1 MENLLNKLN
10 PEQRKAVITTDGPLL
25 ILAGAGSG
33 KTRVLTHRIA
43 YLISEKDVLPR
54 NILAVTFT
62 NKAAGEM
69 KERVKHILGTVGD
82 RVWVSTFHSA
92 CVRILRR
99 NITRMGYGENFVI
112 YDDREQLGVI
122 KGAMATLNINEKL
135 FVPKAIA
142 GRIDQAKN
150 HLLNAASYTA
160 MAKDFFA
167 ERAAK
172 VYIAYEEEMRKNNA
186 LDFND
191 LIMLTVRLFSEHPD
205 ILKSYQDQLRYIMV
219 DEYQDTNHAQYK
231 LIKMLA
237 SGHRNLCVVGDD
249 DQSIYA
255 WRGADISNILDFEK
269 DYKDAV
275 VIRLEQNYRSTKNI
289 IKAAGEVVR
298 RNTGRKGKTLWT
310 DNPDGEPISC
320 YSARDEHDEAGFVT
334 REVEKLKGGVF
345 SETPLQYKD
354 FAVFYRTNAQSR
366 VMEDRLMRDGI
377 PYTIVG
383 GMRFYDRAEIKDI
396 LAYLKVIANP
406 SDSIGLKR
414 IINVPVRGI
423 GDATVDKVEGYA
435 AERGITLYEAIEE
448 VVGGQ
453 WSVGSEPPSKG
464 PKLKLNSFYEMME
477 RLRKEAERAG
487 IAGLSQM
494 IFDETGYIQKLKEEK
509 TEEALGRI
517 ENLEEFIT
525 AAEEF
530 DEKAEEKTLR
540 AFLDQVALVSDVD
553 EYEESTDRV
562 TLMTLHA
569 AKGLEFP
576 VVFIIGMEDGLFP
589 HSRTKEDPE
598 GLEEER
604 RLCYVGMTRAR
615 EKLYLLNARERRVF
629 GREQINSPSL
639 FLSEIP
645 ATLLERVGAGF
656 KPAPAIPSS
665 GSNQAMEEFLK
676 GQAGCFDKL
685 SMSRNKA
692 VRPEPV
698 EGHNG
703 ISFKTGAKVR
713 HGTLGIGIIKGAEGS
728 GDMEK
733 VTVQFQT
740 GIKKLM
746 ARFAGLEIL

>member
-1 MENLLNKLN
+1 MQNLLNKLN
-10 PEQRKAVITTDGPLL
+10 PEQLKAVMTTDGPLL

-43 YLISEKDVLPR
+43 YIISEKGIQPR

-69 KERVKHILGTVGD
+69 RERVKHILGAVGD

-92 CVRILRR
+92 CVRILRN
-99 NITRMGYGENFVI
+99 NITKLGYGENFVI

-122 KGAMATLNINEKL
+122 KGAMAALNINEKL
-135 FVPKAIA
+135 FAPKAIA

-150 HLLNAASYTA
+150 HLLNASSYAA
-160 MAKDFFA
+160 MAKDFFS

-172 VYIAYEEEMRKNNA
+172 VYAAYEEAMRKNNA

-191 LIMLTVRLFSEHPD
+191 LIMLTVRLFNEHPD
-205 ILKSYQDQLRYIMV
+205 ILKSYQEQLRYIMV

-310 DNPDGEPISC
+310 DNPEGEPISY
-320 YSARDEHDEAGFVT
+320 YSAKDEHDEAGFVT
-334 REVEKLKGGVF
+334 REVEKLKVGAF

-423 GDATVDKVEGYA
+423 GDATVDKVEGHA
-435 AERGITLYEAIEE
+435 AGRGITLYEAIGE
-448 VVGGQ
+448 VVSGQ
-453 WSVGSEPPSKG
+453 WSVASESLSKG
-464 PKLKLNSFYEMME
+464 PKLKLKSFYEMME

-487 IAGLSQM
+487 IARLAQM
-494 IFDETGYIQKLKEEK
+494 ILDETGYIKKLKEEK
-509 TEEALGRI
+509 TEDALGRI

-540 AFLDQVALVSDVD
+540 SFLDQVALVSDVD
-553 EYEESTDRV
+553 EYEEATDRV

-589 HSRTKEDPE
+589 HSRTKDDPE

-604 RLCYVGMTRAR
+604 RLCYVGMTRAQQ
-615 EKLYLLNARERRVF
+615 KLYLLNARERRVF

-656 KPAPAIPSS
+656 KPTPPIPSS
-665 GSNQAMEEFLK
+665 GSNQAMDEFLK
-676 GQAGCFDKL
+676 RQTVVSGQGSGAG
-685 SMSRNKA
+685 
-692 VRPEPV
+692 
-698 EGHNG
+698 NG
-703 ISFKTGAKVR
+703 TAFKSGARVR
-713 HGTLGIGIIKGAEGS
+713 HGTLGIGVVKGTEGS

>member
-10 PEQRKAVITTDGPLL
+10 PEQRKAVMTTDGPLL

-43 YLISEKDVLPR
+43 YIISEKGVLPR

-69 KERVKHILGTVGD
+69 KERVKHILGAAGE

-99 NITRMGYGENFVI
+99 GITKLGYGENFVI

-122 KGAMATLNINEKL
+122 KGAMAALNINEKL
-135 FVPKAIA
+135 FAPKAIA

-150 HLLNAASYTA
+150 HLLNSASYAA
-160 MAKDFFA
+160 MAKDFFS

-172 VYIAYEEEMRKNNA
+172 VYSAYEEEMRKNNA

-191 LIMLTVRLFSEHPD
+191 LIMLTVRLFNEHPD
-205 ILKSYQDQLRYIMV
+205 ILKSYQEQLQYIMV

-310 DNPDGEPISC
+310 DNPEGEPISY

-334 REVEKLKGGVF
+334 REVEKLKVGAF
-345 SETPLQYKD
+345 SETPLQYMD

-406 SDSIGLKR
+406 ADSIGLKR

-423 GDATVDKVEGYA
+423 GDATVEKVEGHA
-435 AERGITLYEAIEE
+435 AEIGITLYEAIGE
-448 VVGGQ
+448 VAGGQ
-453 WSVGSEPPSKG
+453 GSGTGEQISKG
-464 PKLKLNSFYEMME
+464 PRLKLKAFYEMTE
-477 RLRKEAERAG
+477 RLRKGAEGTG
-487 IAGLSQM
+487 IAKLSQM
-494 IFDETGYIQKLKEEK
+494 ILDETGYIKKLKEEK

-540 AFLDQVALVSDVD
+540 SFLDQVALVSDVD
-553 EYEESTDRV
+553 EYEGATDRV

-589 HSRTKEDPE
+589 HSRTKDDPE

-604 RLCYVGMTRAR
+604 RLCYVGMTRAQQ
-615 EKLYLLNARERRVF
+615 KLYLLNARERRVF

-645 ATLLERVGAGF
+645 ATLLERVGVGF
-656 KPAPAIPSS
+656 KPASTVS

-676 GQAGCFDKL
+676 KHSQQL
-685 SMSRNKA
+685 SPDGNA
-692 VRPEPV
+692 A
-698 EGHNG
+698 
-703 ISFKTGAKVR
+703 SFKTGARVR
-713 HGTLGIGIIKGAEGS
+713 HGTLGIGIVKGTDGS

-740 GIKKLM
+740 GVKKLM

>member
-1 MENLLNKLN
+1 MQNLLNKLN
-10 PEQRKAVITTDGPLL
+10 PEQLKAVMTTDGPLL

-43 YLISEKDVLPR
+43 YIISEKGIQPR

-69 KERVKHILGTVGD
+69 RERVKHILGAVGD

-92 CVRILRR
+92 CVRILRN
-99 NITRMGYGENFVI
+99 NITKLGYGENFVI

-122 KGAMATLNINEKL
+122 KGAMAALNINEKL
-135 FVPKAIA
+135 FAPKAIA

-150 HLLNAASYTA
+150 HLLNASSYAA
-160 MAKDFFA
+160 MAKDFFS

-172 VYIAYEEEMRKNNA
+172 VYAAYEEAMRKNNA

-191 LIMLTVRLFSEHPD
+191 LIMLTVRLFNEHPD
-205 ILKSYQDQLRYIMV
+205 ILKSYQEQLRYIMV

-310 DNPDGEPISC
+310 DNPEGEPISY
-320 YSARDEHDEAGFVT
+320 YSAKDEHDEAGFVT
-334 REVEKLKGGVF
+334 REVEKLKVGAF

-423 GDATVDKVEGYA
+423 GGATVDKVEGHA
-435 AERGITLYEAIEE
+435 AGRGITLYEAIGE
-448 VVGGQ
+448 VVSGQ
-453 WSVGSEPPSKG
+453 WSVASESLSKG
-464 PKLKLNSFYEMME
+464 PKLKLKSFYEMME

-487 IAGLSQM
+487 IARLAQM
-494 IFDETGYIQKLKEEK
+494 ILDETGYIKKLKEEK
-509 TEEALGRI
+509 TEDALGRI

-540 AFLDQVALVSDVD
+540 SFLDQVALVSDVD
-553 EYEESTDRV
+553 EYEEATDRV

-589 HSRTKEDPE
+589 HSRTKDDPE

-604 RLCYVGMTRAR
+604 RLCYVGMTRAQQ
-615 EKLYLLNARERRVF
+615 KLYLLNARERRVF

-656 KPAPAIPSS
+656 KPAPPIPSS
-665 GSNQAMEEFLK
+665 GSNQAMEEFLSK
-676 GQAGCFDKL
+676 QKDGRVGSAHQ
-685 SMSRNKA
+685 SNSKA
-692 VRPEPV
+692 
-698 EGHNG
+698 
-703 ISFKTGAKVR
+703 SFKTGTKVR
-713 HGTLGIGIIKGAEGS
+713 HGTLGIGVVKGTEGS

>member
-1 MENLLNKLN
+1 MQNLLNKLN
-10 PEQRKAVITTDGPLL
+10 PEQLKAVMTTDGPLL

-43 YLISEKDVLPR
+43 YIISEKGVQPR

-69 KERVKHILGTVGD
+69 RERVKHILGAVGD

-92 CVRILRR
+92 CVRILRN
-99 NITRMGYGENFVI
+99 NITKLGYGENFVI

-122 KGAMATLNINEKL
+122 KGAMAALNINEKL
-135 FVPKAIA
+135 FAPKAIA

-150 HLLNAASYTA
+150 HLLNSASYAA
-160 MAKDFFA
+160 MAKDFFS

-172 VYIAYEEEMRKNNA
+172 VYAAYEEEMRKNNA

-191 LIMLTVRLFSEHPD
+191 LIMLTVRLFNEHPD
-205 ILKSYQDQLRYIMV
+205 ILKSYQEQLRYIMV

-275 VIRLEQNYRSTKNI
+275 VIRLEQNYRSTNNI

-310 DNPDGEPISC
+310 DNPDGEPISY

-334 REVEKLKGGVF
+334 REVEKLKVGAF

-423 GDATVDKVEGYA
+423 GDATVDKVEGHA
-435 AERGITLYEAIEE
+435 AGRGITLYEAIGE
-448 VVGGQ
+448 VVSGQ
-453 WSVGSEPPSKG
+453 WSVASESLSKG
-464 PKLKLNSFYEMME
+464 PKLKLKSFYEMME

-487 IAGLSQM
+487 IARLAQM
-494 IFDETGYIQKLKEEK
+494 ILDETGYIKKLKEEK
-509 TEEALGRI
+509 TEDALGRI

-540 AFLDQVALVSDVD
+540 SFLDQVALVSDVD
-553 EYEESTDRV
+553 EYEEATDRV

-589 HSRTKEDPE
+589 HSRTKDDPE

-604 RLCYVGMTRAR
+604 RLCYVGMTRAQQ
-615 EKLYLLNARERRVF
+615 KLYLLNARERRVF

-656 KPAPAIPSS
+656 KPTPPIPSS
-665 GSNQAMEEFLK
+665 GSNQAMDEFLK
-676 GQAGCFDKL
+676 RQTVVSGQGSGAG
-685 SMSRNKA
+685 
-692 VRPEPV
+692 
-698 EGHNG
+698 NG
-703 ISFKTGAKVR
+703 TAFKSGARVR
-713 HGTLGIGIIKGAEGS
+713 HGTLGIGVVKGTEGS

>member
-10 PEQRKAVITTDGPLL
+10 PEQRKAVMTTDGPLL

-43 YLISEKDVLPR
+43 YIISEKGVLPR

-69 KERVKHILGTVGD
+69 KERVKHILGAAGE

-99 NITRMGYGENFVI
+99 GITKLGYGENFVI

-122 KGAMATLNINEKL
+122 KGAMAALNINEKL
-135 FVPKAIA
+135 FAPKAIA

-150 HLLNAASYTA
+150 HLLNSASYAA
-160 MAKDFFA
+160 MAKDFFS

-172 VYIAYEEEMRKNNA
+172 VYSAYEEEMRKNNA

-191 LIMLTVRLFSEHPD
+191 LIMLTVRLFNEHPD
-205 ILKSYQDQLRYIMV
+205 ILKSYQEQLQYIMV

-310 DNPDGEPISC
+310 DNPEGEPISY

-334 REVEKLKGGVF
+334 REVEKLKVGAF
-345 SETPLQYKD
+345 SETPLQYMD

-406 SDSIGLKR
+406 ADSIGLKR

-423 GDATVDKVEGYA
+423 GDATVEKVEGHA
-435 AERGITLYEAIEE
+435 AEIGITLYEAIGE
-448 VVGGQ
+448 VAGGQ
-453 WSVGSEPPSKG
+453 GSGTGEQISKG
-464 PKLKLNSFYEMME
+464 PRLKLKAFYEMTE
-477 RLRKEAERAG
+477 RLRKGAEGTG
-487 IAGLSQM
+487 IAKLSQM
-494 IFDETGYIQKLKEEK
+494 ILDETGYIKKLKEEK

-540 AFLDQVALVSDVD
+540 SFLDQVALVSDVD
-553 EYEESTDRV
+553 EYEGATDRV

-589 HSRTKEDPE
+589 HSRTKDDPE

-604 RLCYVGMTRAR
+604 RLCYVGMTRAQQ
-615 EKLYLLNARERRVF
+615 KLYLLNARERRVF

-645 ATLLERVGAGF
+645 ATLLERVGVGF
-656 KPAPAIPSS
+656 KHASTVS

-676 GQAGCFDKL
+676 KQSQQL
-685 SMSRNKA
+685 SPDGNA
-692 VRPEPV
+692 A
-698 EGHNG
+698 
-703 ISFKTGAKVR
+703 SFKTGARVR
-713 HGTLGIGIIKGAEGS
+713 HGTLGIGIVKGTDGS

-740 GIKKLM
+740 GVKKLM